1 MFTRIGRTLALG
13 AAVTGLG
20 AAVPAVASAAA
31 APRIPT
37 YSFSTHGDKA
47 DPTFN
52 QLLGI
57 NDKGQIAGYFGI
69 GTSATVHP
77 NRGYVVNPPYQQGD
91 FKNENFPG
99 AAQTQVIG
107 INNSGTTVGFYAD
120 AAGDNFGFVLKGGI
134 WTAVIDPN
142 TGAGTVNQLLGCNN
156 NGVAVGFY
164 TDGNGNNHGYEFNF
178 HTDTFSAVNVPG
190 ATSVT
195 ATGINAQGNVTG
207 FYKGPRSGGTRSF
220 VRIGGQVRTF
230 GAPTSGNTTAFGINN
245 SNEVVGAYVIG
256 RGARAVTHGFVR
268 TAGSFRSIDDPNGIG
283 TTLVNGINDN
293 GVIVGFYTDS
303 KGNTDGFVGRP
314 A

>member
-1 MFTRIGRTLALG
+1 MFTQIGRTVCLG
-13 AAVTGLG
+13 TAITGLV
-20 AAVPAVASAAA
+20 AAAPALAAA
-31 APRIPT
+31 APEAPA
-37 YSFSTHGDKA
+37 YSFATHGDNA

-57 NDKGQIAGYFGI
+57 NDQGQIAGYFGA

-77 NRGYVVNPPYQQGD
+77 NRGYVVHPPYHQAD
-91 FKNENFPG
+91 FTNENFPG

-120 AAGDNFGFVLKGGI
+120 AGGDNFGFVLKAGI
-134 WTAVIDPN
+134 WTAVIDPR
-142 TGAGTVNQLLGCNN
+142 TGAGTVNQLLGLNN
-156 NGVAVGFY
+156 DGVAVGFY
-164 TDGNGNNHGYEFNF
+164 TDGKGNNHGYEFNF

-195 ATGINAQGNVTG
+195 ATGINAEGNVTG
-207 FYKGPRSGGTRSF
+207 FYSGPKSGGTRSF
-220 VRIGGQVRTF
+220 VRIGGRVTTF
-230 GAPTSGNTTAFGINN
+230 GAPNSGNTTAFGINN
-245 SNEVVGAYVIG
+245 NNEIVGAYVIG
-256 RGARAVTHGFVR
+256 SGAKAATHGFVR
-268 TAGSFRSIDDPNGIG
+268 TTGAFHGVDDPNGVG
-283 TTLVNGINDN
+283 TTLINGVNDN